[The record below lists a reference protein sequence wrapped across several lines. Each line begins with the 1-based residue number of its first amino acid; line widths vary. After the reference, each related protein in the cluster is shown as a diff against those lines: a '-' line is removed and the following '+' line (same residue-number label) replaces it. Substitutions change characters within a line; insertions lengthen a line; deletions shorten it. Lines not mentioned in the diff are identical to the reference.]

1 MSNYLLILKLKES
14 GSPMRTCFCNGLA
27 LHFNTVTGSSSS
39 SDVDDSSPLD
49 CFLLDLDGITMSEVD
64 GITMSEGTQS

>member
-1 MSNYLLILKLKES
+1 
-14 GSPMRTCFCNGLA
+14 MRTCFCNGLA

-49 CFLLDLDGITMSEVD
+49 CFLLDLDGITMSE
-64 GITMSEGTQS
+64 GTQS